1 MYQEVGIMKMCT
13 SKFNGK
19 IEGGLSS
26 KRYNI
31 PAKFVL
37 MVFLKGI
44 LKFLDVFRHSV
55 IKSHNTCTTQLVS
68 CVVFE
73 CLFPSY
79 CLASS

>member
-55 IKSHNTCTTQLVS
+55 IK
-68 CVVFE
+68 
-73 CLFPSY
+73 
-79 CLASS
+79 

>member
-1 MYQEVGIMKMCT
+1 MYQEVRIMKMCT

-26 KRYNI
+26 ETYNI

-37 MVFLKGI
+37 MMFLKGI

-55 IKSHNTCTTQLVS
+55 IK
-68 CVVFE
+68 
-73 CLFPSY
+73 
-79 CLASS
+79 